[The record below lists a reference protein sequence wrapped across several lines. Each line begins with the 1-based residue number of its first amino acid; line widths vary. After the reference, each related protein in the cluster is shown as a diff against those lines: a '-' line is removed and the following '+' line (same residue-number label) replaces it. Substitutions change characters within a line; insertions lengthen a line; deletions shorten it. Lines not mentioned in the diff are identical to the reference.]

1 MPIYH
6 VTVDDQEYTVEIPN
20 PRERPIRAIVEGE
33 TIEVRVEDV
42 AREGT
47 TPPPEAPRP
56 PVSTVGTAVR
66 AAPPTTGA
74 ATGQVT
80 APLPGVVTTISVAE
94 GDEVQP
100 GEELCILEAMK
111 MNNPIR
117 STVSGTVTE
126 VHIRVGEQVQHG
138 APLFTI
144 E

>member
-1 MPIYH
+1 MPVYH
-6 VTVDDQEYTVEIPN
+6 VTIDDQEYTVEIPN

-47 TPPPEAPRP
+47 SPPPEIPRP
-56 PVSTVGTAVR
+56 TTSTVGTAVR
-66 AAPPTTGA
+66 TAPPTGA

-80 APLPGVVTTISVAE
+80 APLPGVVTVISVEE
-94 GDEVQP
+94 GSEVQP
-100 GEELCILEAMK
+100 GDELCILEAMK
-111 MNNPIR
+111 MNNPVR

-126 VHIRVGEQVQHG
+126 VHVRGGEQVQHG